1 MNSETHADTV
11 GLLRATFSF
20 PNPVN
25 EYAARTVAGMVAAVA
40 IVTIALDVSWLLVV
54 LVYGFAARVLTG
66 PTLSPMARL
75 ATQVLVPLAG
85 DRYKPVP
92 GRPKRFAQAV
102 GLVFTTTA
110 LILYSVAGSAVAAY
124 AVLGVLVAFALLEA
138 VLGFCAGCFV
148 YGYLTRWGLMPPDVC
163 ETC

>member
-1 MNSETHADTV
+1 MSSEAKA
-11 GLLRATFSF
+11 LLRETFSF

-25 EYAARTVAGMVAAVA
+25 EYAARTVAAMVATVA
-40 IVTIALDVSWLLVV
+40 IVTIAFDVSWLLAV

-66 PTLSPMARL
+66 PTLSPMGRL
-75 ATQVLVPLAG
+75 ATQVVVPLAG

-102 GLVFTTTA
+102 GLGFTTTA
-110 LILYSVAGSAVAAY
+110 LILYFVVGSAVAAY

-148 YGYLTRWGLMPPDVC
+148 YAYLMRWGLMPADVC